1 MKIGIYES
9 KSWYLFGIE
18 HQHET
23 PETPYEELH
32 HSTDSQALHAFTILR
47 LPRFGGAREGEIY
60 YSTKGETINGES
72 NLRTLENKPSQAKD
86 IKPRWRR
93 RIVDCGVKMTF

>member
-23 PETPYEELH
+23 PFEELH
-32 HSTDSQALHAFTILR
+32 HSTASQALHAFTIHICIGYVR
-47 LPRFGGAREGEIY
+47 RVTHDEIADAV
-60 YSTKGETINGES
+60 G
-72 NLRTLENKPSQAKD
+72 
-86 IKPRWRR
+86 
-93 RIVDCGVKMTF
+93 